1 MKDNT
6 FMKKENRD
14 AVYFSKPIE
23 WRREH
28 SRSSGG
34 PYLLHPQYVTDY
46 EKVTGVELTAADK
59 GFGNTI
65 YKTMFPRLYFIH
77 RKG

>member
-14 AVYFSKPIE
+14 VVYFAMPIE
-23 WRREH
+23 ERRKH

-34 PYLLHPQYVTDY
+34 PYLLHPQYVADY
-46 EKVTGVELTAADK
+46 EKETGIVLTAADK

-65 YKTMFPRLYFIH
+65 YKTMFGRLYFING
-77 RKG
+77 KG

>member
-1 MKDNT
+1 MRDNT

-14 AVYFSKPIE
+14 EAYFAMPIE
-23 WRREH
+23 ERRNH
-28 SRSSGG
+28 VRRSGG

-46 EKVTGVELTAADK
+46 EKETGTVLTAADK

-65 YKTMFPRLYFIH
+65 YKTTFSRLYFIYK
-77 RKG
+77 KG